1 MCIWDHDQ
9 NQFATNNPPIKSN
22 MAAKV
27 VKPLSRSKFR
37 KILRLKLQKLQA
49 EAQALEN
56 NTEDYNTLQQQS
68 KPKTLKND
76 ATDLLV
82 YLNYMQFLTTL
93 VKEVK
98 ILQMKDNS
106 GELSPVHL
114 NNIRSMLLKKFRG

>member
-1 MCIWDHDQ
+1 
-9 NQFATNNPPIKSN
+9 

-106 GELSPVHL
+106 EELSPVHL